1 MFIIVPLIIIFLC
14 LSYLY
19 TNETTMIIDILI
31 YGTILATIFTSLFLY
46 KKVQNDLKQQELNSI
61 LIEINRIKELLQN
74 SSDPKVIQ
82 SLNHK
87 IEQLENEYQNYK

>member
-19 TNETTMIIDILI
+19 MNETTVIVDIFI
-31 YGTILATIFTSLFLY
+31 YGTILATIFTSIFLY
-46 KKVQNDLKQQELNSI
+46 KKVQDDLKQQEENAI
-61 LIEINRIKELLQN
+61 LIEINRIRDLIKN

-87 IEQLENEYQNYK
+87 IEQLEDEYQAYN